1 MFIKKFSVQ
10 NYKNFKKKYT
20 LDFSDV
26 KDYPYGKQCISN
38 GMIKNAIIY
47 GKNAAGKTNFGLAM
61 LDITCHLVD
70 KNAIPESFVN
80 YSNADSSDPVVSFSY
95 VFVNDSDE
103 YRYDYKKTGAQ
114 RLVSEELYCN
124 GRVVFTFDYMKQQ
137 GDFSHLEE
145 YHLNTLNWKFR
156 KTGASLLRYMA
167 NNSSLDDDNPVS
179 AIMGY
184 VSGMLWFRSLGKGN
198 DYMGFMLTIED
209 MIDYIIRNDYVE
221 DFQAFLKEYGVDEA
235 ITVKQSADG
244 SYVLYFKHKNLIP
257 FISAASNGTQALLT
271 FYYWYKHLKD
281 ITFLF
286 IDEFDAFYHY
296 ELAEKIVKLLEE
308 KYSIQVVLTSHNT
321 GLLSNRIM
329 RPDCYFLLLKDHLTS
344 LANATDRELRM
355 GYNLEKLLRNGEF
368 DG

>member
-1 MFIKKFSVQ
+1 MFIKSFSVQ
-10 NYKNFKKKYT
+10 NYKNFKEKYT

-26 KDYPYGKQCISN
+26 KDYSYGKQCISN

-70 KNAIPESFVN
+70 KNAIPQSFGSYV
-80 YSNADSSDPVVSFSY
+80 NADSSDPAAKFSY
-95 VFVNDSDE
+95 VFVNGEDE
-103 YRYDYKKTGAQ
+103 YRYDYTKAGA
-114 RLVSEELYCN
+114 RKLLSEELYYN
-124 GRVVFTFDYMKQQ
+124 GKTVFTFDYIQNK
-137 GDFSHLEE
+137 GDLSHLRE
-145 YHLNTLNWKFR
+145 YHLNTLNWKFSE
-156 KTGASLLRYMA
+156 KGMSVLRYMA
-167 NNSSLDDDNPVS
+167 NNLTLEDNNPVN
-179 AIMGY
+179 AIMKF
-184 VSGMLWFRSLGKGN
+184 VNGMLWFRSLGNGN
-198 DYMGFMLTIED
+198 NYIGFMAATED
-209 MIDYIIRNDYVE
+209 MSEYIIRNGYVE
-221 DFQAFLKEYGVDEA
+221 EFQGFLKEYGVDENIA
-235 ITVKQSADG
+235 VISTPDG
-244 SYVLYFKHKNLIP
+244 GRALYFKHKKLVP
-257 FISAASNGTQALLT
+257 FIFASNGTHALLT
-271 FYYWYKHLKD
+271 FFYWYKHAKD
-281 ITFLF
+281 MTFLF

-344 LANATDRELRM
+344 LANSTDRELRM